1 MIGKIE
7 WKELDAIDCQCGEVV
22 ILAEA
27 PIFAGPKKGKIT
39 QLKIG
44 CKCEDIQLAKEAW
57 AIHERAMSEKAMER
71 FELHSLIPPKLKTAS
86 FENFQ
91 PQNKGQAKAMQRL
104 QEYAEHF
111 DPTGGNNILLTGDY
125 GTGKSHLTV
134 AAIFNILERGHSAI
148 FVDLPQ
154 LFTKIKASFK
164 KDSEVSE
171 EEILEALKKVDI
183 LVLDDLGAES
193 MTDWRK
199 ETLLQLINARA
210 GKCTLY
216 TSNLTSEE
224 IFEHIGQRNFS
235 RLFAETE
242 VFKITGKDMR
252 MYKRKQAE
260 DNQDAS

>member
-1 MIGKIE
+1 MII
-7 WKELDAIDCQCGEVV
+7 
-22 ILAEA
+22 AEA
-27 PIFAGPKKGKIT
+27 PIFAGPKKGKPIKM
-39 QLKIG
+39 KIG

-57 AIHERAMSEKAMER
+57 ANHERIMSEKAIER

-86 FENFQ
+86 FDNYD

-111 DPTGGNNILLTGDY
+111 DPKSGINILLTGEY

-134 AAIFNILERGHSAI
+134 ATIFRLLEKGYSAI

-164 KDSEVSE
+164 KDSEISE
-171 EEILEALKKVDI
+171 EEILQTLKSVDI

-216 TSNLTSEE
+216 TSNLASEE

-252 MYKRKQAE
+252 MYKRKRAAG
-260 DNQDAS
+260 DSQDAS